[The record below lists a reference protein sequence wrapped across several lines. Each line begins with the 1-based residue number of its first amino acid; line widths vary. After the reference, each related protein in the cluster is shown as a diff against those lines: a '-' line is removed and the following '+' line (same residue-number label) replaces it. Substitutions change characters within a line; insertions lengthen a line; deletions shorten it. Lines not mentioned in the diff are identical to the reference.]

1 MLGLNIAGK
10 GFISKFGYLKRLV
23 QQIAHSRHV
32 GHGPTWAYLQS
43 NIIKATWPK
52 KTCQS
57 TMGRRLLGCF
67 KCGCECYSRIT
78 CDIFYQEKKLHQF
91 QASRICPTTWCPILC
106 CWWSFSSLFTLFH
119 IYDAYSR
126 DFSFYFPMKTAIFYS
141 EKTLANM
148 PSARRG
154 SASANF
160 RARSAKLK
168 SFASKR
174 LLTSSWDQLSAGG
187 LDMLSHP
194 FERRQLEQHPQKH
207 NKKR

>member
-52 KTCQS
+52 KRVNLPWADACWDVS
-57 TMGRRLLGCF
+57 NVAVNA
-67 KCGCECYSRIT
+67 RIT

-91 QASRICPTTWCPILC
+91 QATRICPTTWCPILC

-119 IYDAYSR
+119 IFMHILAISHSIFPWKPP
-126 DFSFYFPMKTAIFYS
+126 FSTA
-141 EKTLANM
+141 K
-148 PSARRG
+148 
-154 SASANF
+154 
-160 RARSAKLK
+160 KLW
-168 SFASKR
+168 R
-174 LLTSSWDQLSAGG
+174 TCPVPGGGRPPLTSVRDRPS
-187 LDMLSHP
+187 
-194 FERRQLEQHPQKH
+194 
-207 NKKR
+207 